1 MKPEAV
7 VPSRGKRRP
16 GYTLKYTVTKFELVV
31 FVNMERGRVYTAT
44 GN

>member
-16 GYTLKYTVTKFELVV
+16 GYTITYTVTRLELVV
-31 FVNMERGRVYTAT
+31 FVNRERGRVYTAT